1 MNLNIIVYAG
11 VGEKVLVTI
20 GTSNN
25 LPVIETAVEFW
36 TPEVDEAKDKTDAHK
51 SEDWTKSKN

>member
-1 MNLNIIVYAG
+1 MLG
-11 VGEKVLVTI
+11 VNYNYYYSYHCI
-20 GTSNN
+20 GTTDN